1 MAKKEEISIFGG
13 AKTKAPSVAKKDD
26 KEVVV
31 VKGLE
36 EKLLEFEF
44 IKAQIKDLT
53 AQEKTLNSEIKDI
66 AKEKFVELYQSKRS
80 NPNTFLIKDGEGC
93 VMILPSDAYIKIGS
107 EARANELMEAYGD
120 DAVTVD
126 EQFVFNNSVLQR
138 NMKAI
143 EKAIRDAKG
152 VSDDDKRDL
161 IDRIVEFKVAKGFI
175 DRLYEYGENME
186 TVMNDIQ
193 PIISLKSCGGGRM
206 EDGGELDGDFM
217 GNIYGDGGGGE
228 SSFFDIYDE
237 ESGKTLLIKAYSL
250 EQAEGISETID
261 FNDYEDGEE
270 IDVLDDIANYESGEY
285 RKGGRVYETGS
296 AYKRDRAYKSNQ
308 PHELAYRRKTRPK
321 NPRYKKDTSFFANG
335 GGVDTK
341 WSYYKSGDEYV
352 LAKVEV
358 DASGTVTGVGKEV
371 RVGYLKRTSFN
382 DVTKLIEELNK
393 YPFENFAVSFYLTD
407 WGMTQDKGLFKS
419 VFNGYETEDDED
431 NRLNVFG
438 LESPLANYIGKMK
451 KYVKEY
457 HIEENEEYAEGGGV
471 EDDGELYYTQDYFE
485 YVDWS
490 GDGNNDGYLYGI
502 NLLDD
507 NGDVLVDWNGE
518 VDAEWFESDQERRNY
533 VLENNLFEYKFKR
546 GGKVGGVDTLT
557 KNGRKVFNEM
567 KRKKQDR
574 YYIDA
579 KRVGWFAKEMK
590 ITLDEE
596 EMKDVADLYVS
607 TSGIGT
613 KGTHYADGGAV
624 KTVFTKDGVEV
635 EKGTDKYKGHIFYHS
650 DGVGYMCLGYFPN
663 LDDCMY
669 RNMETGT
676 EVVGCMDG
684 FYYNNP
690 MILTPSYSHGGMH
703 GGNISTAT
711 LEEMV
716 GRKLN
721 GWNDDVVYFNGA
733 KYQKLYLQ
741 PFYVI
746 V

>member
-193 PIISLKSCGGGRM
+193 PIISLKSCGGRM

-217 GNIYGDGGGGE
+217 GNIYGDGESRVVSIEEVRDDGE
-228 SSFFDIYDE
+228 FMDSYMIDESQAVSNAGEQESWFYNGKNYLITTWNERAVEHNDGDE
-237 ESGKTLLIKAYSL
+237 EISVNDEYIGRVYTVWVGGSEVNDNLLTRS
-250 EQAEGISETID
+250 EAEDLANEYREDGYDDVVVVDNTYPISE
-261 FNDYEDGEE
+261 
-270 IDVLDDIANYESGEY
+270 GEY
-285 RKGGRVYETGS
+285 RKGGRVYETGR

-321 NPRYKKDTSFFANG
+321 NPRYKKDTS
-335 GGVDTK
+335 
-341 WSYYKSGDEYV
+341 
-352 LAKVEV
+352 
-358 DASGTVTGVGKEV
+358 
-371 RVGYLKRTSFN
+371 
-382 DVTKLIEELNK
+382 
-393 YPFENFAVSFYLTD
+393 
-407 WGMTQDKGLFKS
+407 
-419 VFNGYETEDDED
+419 
-431 NRLNVFG
+431 
-438 LESPLANYIGKMK
+438 
-451 KYVKEY
+451 
-457 HIEENEEYAEGGGV
+457 
-471 EDDGELYYTQDYFE
+471 
-485 YVDWS
+485 
-490 GDGNNDGYLYGI
+490 
-502 NLLDD
+502 
-507 NGDVLVDWNGE
+507 
-518 VDAEWFESDQERRNY
+518 WF
-533 VLENNLFEYKFKR
+533 
-546 GGKVGGVDTLT
+546 
-557 KNGRKVFNEM
+557 
-567 KRKKQDR
+567 
-574 YYIDA
+574 
-579 KRVGWFAKEMK
+579 
-590 ITLDEE
+590 
-596 EMKDVADLYVS
+596 
-607 TSGIGT
+607 
-613 KGTHYADGGAV
+613 ADGGAV

-663 LDDCMY
+663 LDDCKY

-690 MILTPSYSHGGMH
+690 MMAHGGMMHEGKMDYSHGGMH
-703 GGNISTAT
+703 GGKISTAT
-711 LEEMV
+711 LEAMV

-721 GWNDDVVYFNGA
+721 GWNDDVVIYNGA

-741 PFYVI
+741 SFYVMA
-746 V
+746 

>member
-66 AKEKFVELYQSKRS
+66 AKEKFVELYQSKRG

-175 DRLYEYGENME
+175 DRLYEYGDNME
-186 TVMNDIQ
+186 TVLNDIQ
-193 PIISLKSCGGGRM
+193 PIISLKSCGGRM

-217 GNIYGDGGGGE
+217 GNIYGDGGNLPTIEEIRDNGE
-228 SSFFDIYDE
+228 FMDSYMIDE
-237 ESGKTLLIKAYSL
+237 SQSVSNAGEQESWLYNEKNYLITVWNERAL
-250 EQAEGISETID
+250 EHK
-261 FNDYEDGEE
+261 NGEE
-270 IDVLDDIANYESGEY
+270 EMQVDESYDEY
-285 RKGGRVYETGS
+285 RKGGRVYETGR

-308 PHELAYRRKTRPK
+308 PHELAYHRKTRPK

-335 GGVDTK
+335 GGVDNLLK
-341 WSYYKSGDEYV
+341 DIDEGDVITIFKLKEY
-352 LAKVEV
+352 AN
-358 DASGTVTGVGKEV
+358 G
-371 RVGYLKRTSFN
+371 
-382 DVTKLIEELNK
+382 LIEGYRSIIKEEEYTILIDYDK
-393 YPFENFAVSFYLTD
+393 EIAYYF
-407 WGMTQDKGLFKS
+407 TQDGADLTFVREEIFRKLDL
-419 VFNGYETEDDED
+419 DDKD
-431 NRLNVFG
+431 D
-438 LESPLANYIGKMK
+438 
-451 KYVKEY
+451 
-457 HIEENEEYAEGGGV
+457 YADGGGV
-471 EDDGELYYTQDYFE
+471 EKFNIGDKVKVVKGANKGVKGVISNTDSDFFGDYTID
-485 YVDWS
+485 VR
-490 GDGNNDGYLYGI
+490 GHKLYG
-502 NLLDD
+502 
-507 NGDVLVDWNGE
+507 
-518 VDAEWFESDQERRNY
+518 
-533 VLENNLFEYKFKR
+533 FKA
-546 GGKVGGVDTLT
+546 DSLT
-557 KNGRKVFNEM
+557 KLPKYKM
-567 KRKKQDR
+567 
-574 YYIDA
+574 
-579 KRVGWFAKEMK
+579 M
-590 ITLDEE
+590 
-596 EMKDVADLYVS
+596 
-607 TSGIGT
+607 
-613 KGTHYADGGAV
+613 ADGGAV

-635 EKGTDKYKGHIFYHS
+635 EKGTDRYKGHIFYHS

-669 RNMETGT
+669 RNMETGV

-684 FYYNNP
+684 FYYYDP
-690 MILTPSYSHGGMH
+690 MIFIPSYSHGGMH

-746 V
+746 A